1 VYLLLFNVL
10 VFNKLLYSLGPRHML
25 INRDITRLDDAS
37 GVARGGP
44 WGPWAPGGTWRGA
57 APRWPKINFWKQ
69 CKCSSFSLLF

>member
-1 VYLLLFNVL
+1 VL

-44 WGPWAPGGTWRGA
+44 WGPWAPGGT
-57 APRWPKINFWKQ
+57 
-69 CKCSSFSLLF
+69 